1 MEQLYASQSQPVCP
15 ATLCVAR
22 DRVKVRSRRKYV
34 FTDQIDQLIREIYLS
49 QRDVKTRPDIRLL
62 AKKVGMPH
70 WALKKRAR
78 ELGLARTKELPW
90 SERELEILA
99 RYAWMSDERIRLKL
113 KAAGYSRTAT
123 GIHIKLK
130 RMGFKHDGSFYSANG
145 LAQALGIDSHAV
157 TRWIKSGHLK
167 AKLRGT
173 ARTEQQ
179 NGDVY
184 LIHEKDVR
192 RFILAHDRRDLGT
205 AVGERPPFGGAETEW
220 QEFSHAAGV
229 EKELFEPNLYLYDAY
244 PGGIGFSEPL
254 YHSCQELLTRTR
266 ELIAACPCENGCPSC
281 VGPAGDKSE
290 RAKEVALS
298 ILERLCS

>member
-1 MEQLYASQSQPVCP
+1 MEEISMEKAPSGSSYTSHLRQVASCDLGL
-15 ATLCVAR
+15 A
-22 DRVKVRSRRKYV
+22 KVQTRRKYI
-34 FTDQIDQLIREIYLS
+34 FTDQIDQLIREAYLNHLDEKM
-49 QRDVKTRPDIRLL
+49 RRGIPFL

-90 SERELEILA
+90 SERELEILS

-113 KAAGYSRTAT
+113 KAAGCARTAT
-123 GIHIKLK
+123 AIHLKLK

-157 TRWIKSGHLK
+157 TRWIRSGHLK

-179 NGDVY
+179 NGDIY

-192 RFILAHDRRDLGT
+192 RFILAHPTDVDFRKVDQLWFLDLITNGL
-205 AVGERPPFGGAETEW
+205 VR
-220 QEFSHAAGV
+220 AA
-229 EKELFEPNLYLYDAY
+229 
-244 PGGIGFSEPL
+244 
-254 YHSCQELLTRTR
+254 
-266 ELIAACPCENGCPSC
+266 
-281 VGPAGDKSE
+281 
-290 RAKEVALS
+290 
-298 ILERLCS
+298 

>member
-1 MEQLYASQSQPVCP
+1 MKLLTLHPSKCRLKQMVDHGANTQSR
-15 ATLCVAR
+15 L
-22 DRVKVRSRRKYV
+22 KYV

-49 QRDVKTRPDIRLL
+49 HRDAKTRPGIRLL
-62 AKKVGMPH
+62 SKKVGMPY

-123 GIHIKLK
+123 GIHLKLK

-157 TRWIKSGHLK
+157 ARWIKSGHLK

-173 ARTEQQ
+173 AELSSRT
-179 NGDVY
+179 GMSISSTRKTSGVSSS
-184 LIHEKDVR
+184 H
-192 RFILAHDRRDLGT
+192 T
-205 AVGERPPFGGAETEW
+205 PPISTCARWTNSG
-220 QEFSHAAGV
+220 S
-229 EKELFEPNLYLYDAY
+229 
-244 PGGIGFSEPL
+244 
-254 YHSCQELLTRTR
+254 
-266 ELIAACPCENGCPSC
+266 
-281 VGPAGDKSE
+281 
-290 RAKEVALS
+290 S
-298 ILERLCS
+298 I